1 MLKKREGFS
10 SFECLIVLVVLC
22 IILIAF
28 CFFIK
33 TVNISVSK
41 KILSINEKKKIDVIL
56 DSIYEDIKNDVSSEG
71 DSLFDSVW
79 DRNNSTEDGY
89 LITLESLSGKINLNF
104 LDSKVLLESGLPSVF
119 YDSKN
124 IIEVENIRSE
134 RLLYSYEEIKDYIS
148 EENFSKYFSFYG
160 FANINIMNATSLEL
174 LVNNLTDSFYGT
186 ELNKKRN
193 ILQANKQLIKTETEY
208 NLFCG
213 INYSEIFPY
222 INLDAAINVNFI
234 DEDCL
239 YKLINY
245 AGFELTSKKRKVD
258 TLLSLREKRELTQE
272 DIITILGITKNDEL
286 YYYLGSKTWF
296 WKISIQGKTQDCHV
310 ILCRS
315 VEKTSELKPK
325 FYIIEKRWIS
335 K

>member
-10 SFECLIVLVVLC
+10 SLECLIVLVVLC

-41 KILSINEKKKIDVIL
+41 KISSINEKKKIDVIL

-119 YDSKN
+119 NDSKS
-124 IIEVENIRSE
+124 IIEIENLRSE

-174 LVNNLTDSFYGT
+174 LVNYLTDSFYGT
-186 ELNKKRN
+186 ELNQKRN
-193 ILQANKQLIKTETEY
+193 ILLANKQLIKTETEY

>member
-10 SFECLIVLVVLC
+10 SLECLIVLVVLC

-33 TVNISVSK
+33 TVNISISK
-41 KILSINEKKKIDVIL
+41 KISSINEKKKIDVIL

-119 YDSKN
+119 YDSKS
-124 IIEVENIRSE
+124 IIEIENLRSE

-186 ELNKKRN
+186 ELNQKRN
-193 ILQANKQLIKTETEY
+193 ILLANKQLIKTETEY

>member
-1 MLKKREGFS
+1 MLKKREGS
-10 SFECLIVLVVLC
+10 SSLECLIVLIVLC
-22 IILIAF
+22 TIFIGF

-33 TVNISVSK
+33 TVNIFVNKRISSVD
-41 KILSINEKKKIDVIL
+41 EKRKIDVIL
-56 DSIYEDIKNDVSSEG
+56 ESIYEDIKDDVSPED

-79 DRNNSTEDGY
+79 VRNNSTEDGY

-104 LDSKVLLESGLPSVF
+104 LDSNVLLESGLSTVF
-119 YDSKN
+119 NDSKS
-124 IIEVENIRSE
+124 IREIESIRSE
-134 RLLYSYEEIKDYIS
+134 RLLYSYDEIKDYIS

-160 FANINIMNATSLEL
+160 FANINIMSEKSLEL
-174 LVNNLTDSFYGT
+174 LVNSLTDSFCGS
-186 ELNKKRN
+186 ELNQKRN
-193 ILQANKQLIKTETEY
+193 NLLANKQLIKTETEY

-213 INYSEIFPY
+213 INYLDIFPY

-245 AGFELTSKKRKVD
+245 AGFGLISKKKKID
-258 TLLSLREKRELTQE
+258 TLLSLREIREITQE

-296 WKISIQGKTQDCHV
+296 WKISIQGKTQGCHV

-315 VEKTSELKPK
+315 FEKTSERNPK
-325 FYIIEKRWIS
+325 FYIIEKRWIT

>member
-10 SFECLIVLVVLC
+10 SLECLIVLVVLC

-41 KILSINEKKKIDVIL
+41 KISSINEKKKIDVIL

-104 LDSKVLLESGLPSVF
+104 LDSKVLLESGLPFVF
-119 YDSKN
+119 YDSKS
-124 IIEVENIRSE
+124 IIEIENLRSE

-174 LVNNLTDSFYGT
+174 LVNQ
-186 ELNKKRN
+186 KRN
-193 ILQANKQLIKTETEY
+193 ILLANKQLIKTETEY

>member
-10 SFECLIVLVVLC
+10 SLECLIVLVVLC

-41 KILSINEKKKIDVIL
+41 KISSINEKKKTDVIL

-119 YDSKN
+119 NDSKS
-124 IIEVENIRSE
+124 IIEIENLRSE

-174 LVNNLTDSFYGT
+174 LVNYLTDSFYGT
-186 ELNKKRN
+186 ELNQKRN
-193 ILQANKQLIKTETEY
+193 ILLANKQLIKTETEY

>member
-1 MLKKREGFS
+1 MS
-10 SFECLIVLVVLC
+10 
-22 IILIAF
+22 
-28 CFFIK
+28 
-33 TVNISVSK
+33 
-41 KILSINEKKKIDVIL
+41 
-56 DSIYEDIKNDVSSEG
+56 
-71 DSLFDSVW
+71 
-79 DRNNSTEDGY
+79 
-89 LITLESLSGKINLNF
+89 
-104 LDSKVLLESGLPSVF
+104 
-119 YDSKN
+119 
-124 IIEVENIRSE
+124 
-134 RLLYSYEEIKDYIS
+134 
-148 EENFSKYFSFYG
+148 
-160 FANINIMNATSLEL
+160 ATSLEL

-186 ELNKKRN
+186 ELNQKRN
-193 ILQANKQLIKTETEY
+193 ILLANKQLIKTETEY

-258 TLLSLREKRELTQE
+258 TLLSLRETRELTQD
-272 DIITILGITKNDEL
+272 DIITILGISKNDEL

-315 VEKTSELKPK
+315 VEKTSDLKPK
-325 FYIIEKRWIS
+325 FYIIEKRWIT

>member
-41 KILSINEKKKIDVIL
+41 KISSINEKKKIDVIL

-119 YDSKN
+119 NDSKS
-124 IIEVENIRSE
+124 IIEIENLRSE

-174 LVNNLTDSFYGT
+174 LVNYLTDSFYGT
-186 ELNKKRN
+186 ELNQKRN
-193 ILQANKQLIKTETEY
+193 ILLANKQLIKTETEY

-239 YKLINY
+239 YNY
-245 AGFELTSKKRKVD
+245 HIGDYKK
-258 TLLSLREKRELTQE
+258 
-272 DIITILGITKNDEL
+272 
-286 YYYLGSKTWF
+286 
-296 WKISIQGKTQDCHV
+296 
-310 ILCRS
+310 
-315 VEKTSELKPK
+315 
-325 FYIIEKRWIS
+325 
-335 K
+335 

>member
-10 SFECLIVLVVLC
+10 SLECLIVLVVLC

-41 KILSINEKKKIDVIL
+41 KISSINEKKKIDVIL

-119 YDSKN
+119 NDSKS
-124 IIEVENIRSE
+124 IIEIETLRSE

-174 LVNNLTDSFYGT
+174 LVNYLTDSFYGT
-186 ELNKKRN
+186 ELNQKRN
-193 ILQANKQLIKTETEY
+193 ILLANKQLIKTETEY

-245 AGFELTSKKRKVD
+245 ASFELTSKKRKVD

>member
-41 KILSINEKKKIDVIL
+41 KISSINEKKKIDVIL

-104 LDSKVLLESGLPSVF
+104 LDSKLLLESGLPSVF

-160 FANINIMNATSLEL
+160 FANINIMSATSLEL

-186 ELNKKRN
+186 ELNRKRN
-193 ILQANKQLIKTETEY
+193 ILLANKQLIKTETEY

-258 TLLSLREKRELTQE
+258 TLLSLRETRELTQD
-272 DIITILGITKNDEL
+272 DIITILGISKNDEL

-315 VEKTSELKPK
+315 VEKTSDLKPK
-325 FYIIEKRWIS
+325 FYIIEKRWIT